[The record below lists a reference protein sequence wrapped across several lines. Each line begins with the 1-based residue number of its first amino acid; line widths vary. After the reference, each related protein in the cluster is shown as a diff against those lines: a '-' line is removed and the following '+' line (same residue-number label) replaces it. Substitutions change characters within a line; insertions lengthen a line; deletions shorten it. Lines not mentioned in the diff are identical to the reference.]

1 MKAKVLASGSKGNS
15 TYIKCGDTSLL
26 IDIGIG
32 ITKVQKFLSDID
44 VSLMDID
51 AVLISHCH
59 SDHIYGL
66 ASFIRKSQAKV
77 YIPIDLLSDIK
88 QIVPIDRIVLID
100 KVFNIDNINI
110 TLLAASHDVPC
121 NGFLVESNNKSLV
134 YLTDTGYVNKKHYET
149 TKNKNIYIIEANHD
163 EIMVMEG
170 PYTYPNKKRIIS
182 DSGHLS
188 NTNSGKYL
196 SKVVGP
202 NTEYIFLAHISDTN
216 NTKELAYEQVSE
228 ELNKINFDL
237 SKIIITE
244 QYLAIEE
251 VEV

>member
-1 MKAKVLASGSKGNS
+1 MKVKVLASGSKGNS
-15 TYIKCGDTSLL
+15 TYLKCGDTSIL
-26 IDIGIG
+26 IDVGIG
-32 ITKVQKFLSDID
+32 VTKIHKSLSDIN

-51 AVLISHCH
+51 AVVISHCH

-77 YIPIDLLSDIK
+77 YIPIDLLADIK

-100 KVFNIDNINI
+100 NNFNIEETKI
-110 TLLAASHDVPC
+110 TLLPASHDVPC
-121 NGFLVESNNKSLV
+121 YGFLIENNDKSLV
-134 YLTDTGYVNKKHYET
+134 YLTDTGYVNQKHYET
-149 TKNKNIYIIEANHD
+149 TKNKNIYIVEANHD

-188 NTNSGKYL
+188 NINSGKYL
-196 SKVVGP
+196 SKVVGN

-216 NTKELAYEQVSE
+216 NTKELAYEQVAE

-237 SKIIITE
+237 NKIIITE
-244 QYLAIEE
+244 QYIAAEEIE
-251 VEV
+251 V